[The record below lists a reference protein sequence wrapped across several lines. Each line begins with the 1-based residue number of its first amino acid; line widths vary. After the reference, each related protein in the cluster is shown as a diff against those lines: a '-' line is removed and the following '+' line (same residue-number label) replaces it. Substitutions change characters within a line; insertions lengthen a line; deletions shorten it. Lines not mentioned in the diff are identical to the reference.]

1 MVLRH
6 HVRLQKNNNKQT
18 NKNRQLIEGVLRR
31 ATKIVAGLWALD
43 YSDRLKCMT
52 LPSMKYRQERGD
64 MTETYKYTP
73 GLYSDKNNL
82 LERDAESTTREHKH
96 KLIKSRC
103 YTSLRQR
110 FFSFRVVENWN
121 SLSPDLVE
129 ASSLQAFKN
138 RLDSFWSKRTLLSW

>member
-1 MVLRH
+1 
-6 HVRLQKNNNKQT
+6 
-18 NKNRQLIEGVLRR
+18 
-31 ATKIVAGLWALD
+31 
-43 YSDRLKCMT
+43 MT

-138 RLDSFWSKRTLLSW
+138 RLDSFWSKRTLLS

>member
-1 MVLRH
+1 MN
-6 HVRLQKNNNKQT
+6 LQ
-18 NKNRQLIEGVLRR
+18 
-31 ATKIVAGLWALD
+31 
-43 YSDRLKCMT
+43 
-52 LPSMKYRQERGD
+52 SMKYRQERGD

-129 ASSLQAFKN
+129 APSLQAFKN
-138 RLDSFWSKRTLLSW
+138 RLDSIWSERKFLS